1 MARSPISS
9 IEGKLHG
16 ADVYII
22 GTAHISAKSAAD
34 VEVGYGGAWL
44 DVVQGSVSFLSGI
57 GELITPAR
65 ETSWQV
71 K

>member
-1 MARSPISS
+1 MARSPISP

-44 DVVQGSVSFLSGI
+44 DVITGFRFFRTGI
-57 GELITPAR
+57 GELSHLPGKPR
-65 ETSWQV
+65 